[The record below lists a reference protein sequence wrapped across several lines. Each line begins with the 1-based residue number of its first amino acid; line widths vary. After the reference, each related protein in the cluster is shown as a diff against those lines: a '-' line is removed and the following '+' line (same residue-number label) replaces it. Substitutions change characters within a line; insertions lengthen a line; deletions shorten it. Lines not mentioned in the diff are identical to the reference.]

1 MEKKKGL
8 FVIAPFFRPSLG
20 GAETYINELCE
31 FFRRNNFFVYVFSY
45 QPLYSFSSA
54 IGNKGE
60 KREKLENMEI
70 RRLGWIGNDIFH
82 KLQNYPLVV
91 FLYLTP
97 YLFLHCFFWMLKN
110 HKKIDVIDAEG
121 LNAAFIAKILKF
133 IFRKKVTVSI
143 LALYNFAPGSLFSK
157 IVCWTL
163 SSADK
168 IFVEKG
174 KSKEELERIG
184 LPPDKLVIF
193 NQWVDQ
199 NRFKPADKEE
209 MKNQLG
215 WKDKFVV
222 LFVGRAIP
230 EKGANILLE
239 ASKNLSDDVIFAF
252 ISSIGPAMEDIIKE
266 SKTREN
272 IIFVGEVNPLELH
285 KYYQACD
292 IFCLPSKYE
301 EGVARVVSEAI
312 SCGAP
317 MVASNMGSTPYVL
330 EEGVAR
336 LIYPNAENFAKEI
349 NDLYTN
355 QGNLH
360 QMAENCRSFA
370 IENFGE
376 KNIRLIYETVD
387 SI

>member
-1 MEKKKGL
+1 MERKKGL

-31 FFRRNNFFVYVFSY
+31 FFRHNNYYVYVYAY

-54 IGNKGE
+54 MRKGE
-60 KREKLENMEI
+60 KKERLENMEI
-70 RRLGWIGNDIFH
+70 RRLSWIGNDFFH
-82 KLQNYPLVV
+82 KFQKHPSIV
-91 FLYLTP
+91 FFYLMP
-97 YLFLHCFFWMLKN
+97 YLFFHCFFWMLKN
-110 HKKIDVIDAEG
+110 HRKIDVIDAEG
-121 LNAAFIAKILKF
+121 LNAAFIARILKF
-133 IFRKKVTVSI
+133 IFRKKMTVSI
-143 LALYNFAPGSLFSK
+143 LALYNFVPGSLFSK

-163 SSADK
+163 SGADK

-174 KSKEELERIG
+174 KSKEELEGIG
-184 LPPDKLVIF
+184 LPADKLVIF

-199 NRFKPADKEE
+199 NRFKPANKEE
-209 MKNQLG
+209 MKSQLG

-239 ASKNLSDDVIFAF
+239 ASRSVSDDVTFAF
-252 ISSIGPAMEDIIKE
+252 ISSIGLATEGIIKE
-266 SKTREN
+266 SKTMDN

-301 EGVARVVSEAI
+301 EGVARVVPEAI

-330 EEGVAR
+330 EKSVAR
-336 LIYPNAENFAKEI
+336 LIYPDAENFAKEI
-349 NDLYTN
+349 NDLYAN
-355 QGNLH
+355 PGNLH

-376 KNIRLIYETVD
+376 KNIRLIYEAVD